1 MKTNLPPFK
10 SGDIVMVDRN
20 FKYVDHHL
28 LCDEIYTIDQM
39 FDDAGIV
46 TLVGFPKGKTFS
58 ENAFKVVND
67 RSNTDTDY

>member
-1 MKTNLPPFK
+1 
-10 SGDIVMVDRN
+10 MVDRD
-20 FKYVDHHL
+20 FEYVDQHL

-39 FDDAGIV
+39 FPDAGIV